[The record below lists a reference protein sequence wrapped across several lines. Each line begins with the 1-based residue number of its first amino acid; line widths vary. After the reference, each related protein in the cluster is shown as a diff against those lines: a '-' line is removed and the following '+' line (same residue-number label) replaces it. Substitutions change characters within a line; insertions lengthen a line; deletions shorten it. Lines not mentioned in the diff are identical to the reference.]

1 MKPLIGRVLGALMIF
16 ALIFGAIHGT
26 GEGGRS
32 APTSSR
38 APVKPDSSGSLP
50 FGSPPALESSAPLD
64 GNSLAAPVAG
74 PPGAKREAAHETLE
88 TYAFRGD
95 IENFR
100 SLNKKVFLTD
110 DEKRAKRA
118 LLENGEFLK
127 SLTHLL
133 TVGAGESTEMK
144 QAQDVAL
151 DVLFES
157 LRTDAGSPVAEVLLE
172 IVGDTQIE
180 SETIDMVTKR
190 DLAGVKAEVLYYWSS
205 LDPASS
211 GRIEQSLPGPV
222 SRRIWENVVS
232 AQKNN
237 LEESSLEASRYPSS
251 VDEL

>member
-1 MKPLIGRVLGALMIF
+1 MKPLILRSLAGVLVFGLIF
-16 ALIFGAIHGT
+16 AAVNWKQDSG
-26 GEGGRS
+26 
-32 APTSSR
+32 SR
-38 APVKPDSSGSLP
+38 ARSQVPQPSASQAAVAAPEAARASPRLQVSAGPAAQPAAALALTVKP
-50 FGSPPALESSAPLD
+50 E
-64 GNSLAAPVAG
+64 G
-74 PPGAKREAAHETLE
+74 PHQMLE
-88 TYAFRGD
+88 TYAFRED

-100 SLNKKVFLTD
+100 ALNKKVFLTD
-110 DEKRAKRA
+110 DEKRAKRE
-118 LLENGEFLK
+118 LLENDEFVK

-133 TVGAGESTEMK
+133 KVGAGDSTEMK
-144 QAQDVAL
+144 QAQDAAL

-157 LRTDAGSPVAEVLLE
+157 LRTDANSPVAEVLME

-180 SETIDMVTKR
+180 SESIDMVTKR

-232 AQKNN
+232 VQKNN
-237 LEESSLEASRYPSS
+237 LEESSIEAARYPSS